1 MQGCFWMSH
10 TTETLAKA
18 PKAICSQKS
27 IYWKLLLN
35 LSLFKTF
42 FPLSQEWHSDQNG
55 QTGNNNGKNGNICMS
70 PDKQNR
76 GTKEMKG

>member
-1 MQGCFWMSH
+1 MQSKIDLLKTSF
-10 TTETLAKA
+10 E
-18 PKAICSQKS
+18 S
-27 IYWKLLLN
+27 II
-35 LSLFKTF
+35 KTF